1 MEVASPVHVCQ
12 IEYKRDTVRFYQY
25 ETNIPVIHFVITA
38 VNLNT
43 NMLIVWS
50 DLEVG
55 TFCDNIGRKSFRKIY
70 NFKMPVCR
78 LCVATALTTAPL
90 SATSSTRPPGCVPSV
105 TENSLRVGLFCIF
118 IDLKYTFLYVY
129 GTLKVC
135 FPSCILSWTTVIM

>member
-55 TFCDNIGRKSFRKIY
+55 TFCD
-70 NFKMPVCR
+70 
-78 LCVATALTTAPL
+78 
-90 SATSSTRPPGCVPSV
+90 
-105 TENSLRVGLFCIF
+105 
-118 IDLKYTFLYVY
+118 
-129 GTLKVC
+129 
-135 FPSCILSWTTVIM
+135 